1 MSNEEEQ
8 EMEAEALL
16 AIFDS
21 AFQDTTSSS
30 SSDNKQWEVTL
41 YPIDCDD
48 DDESDSINHVGVKL
62 CVDVPMEYPEVLPN
76 LDAEN
81 IKVSS
86 FVVCVTDYWI
96 MSVEHIIIV
105 YIYLYFDSWV

>member
-21 AFQDTTSSS
+21 AFQDTSSSS

-48 DDESDSINHVGVKL
+48 EDESDSVNHVGVKL
-62 CVDVPMEYPEVLPN
+62 RVNLPEEYPEVLPN
-76 LDAEN
+76 LDLEN
-81 IKVSS
+81 IKR
-86 FVVCVTDYWI
+86 
-96 MSVEHIIIV
+96 
-105 YIYLYFDSWV
+105 